1 LVLLSLCWMC
11 HGETVVGRSVLEEVP
26 ELLFI
31 LSTVQYGQSV
41 RSEQCDTVWVLS
53 AWLGRFPIARYEF

>member
-1 LVLLSLCWMC
+1 M
-11 HGETVVGRSVLEEVP
+11 LEEVP